1 MPRLQFRRHKIAVII
16 VHHAGRN
23 GEARGTSKR
32 EDAAFWVMALD
43 DAKKH
48 ADDKN
53 GARFIS
59 RFTKPSRNTQE
70 EVPAYEWHIT
80 TEVGTGKISVN
91 YKLAQSLDVFR
102 KLIEDG
108 VTDCTHLAEELKVS
122 KGTIAK
128 WAKKAIDQGWLRK
141 KGREYEIIEGAGDG
155 NEDL

>member
-32 EDAAFWVMALD
+32 ENAAFWVMALD

-48 ADDKN
+48 ADGKS

-70 EVPAYEWHIT
+70 EVPAYEWRIT
-80 TEVGTGKISVN
+80 AEVGTGKISVT
-91 YKLAQSLDVFR
+91 YKLVQSLDVFR
-102 KLIEDG
+102 KLIDDG
-108 VTDCTHLAEELKVS
+108 VTESGHLAQEVQVSPGTVS
-122 KGTIAK
+122 K
-128 WAKKAIDQGWLRK
+128 WANKAFDQG
-141 KGREYEIIEGAGDG
+141 
-155 NEDL
+155 